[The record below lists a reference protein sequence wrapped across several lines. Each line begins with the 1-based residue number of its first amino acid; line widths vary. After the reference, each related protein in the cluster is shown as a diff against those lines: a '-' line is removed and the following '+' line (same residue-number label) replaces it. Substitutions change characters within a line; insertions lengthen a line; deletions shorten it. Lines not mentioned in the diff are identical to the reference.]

1 MKTRADVRRALALHP
16 DKRALGGQLA
26 ELAVAGPLSA
36 GDVGEALVGYLFD
49 PNGNALLATTEAR
62 AAWLAG
68 PLFRAVGPGNF
79 APIDDVVAAV
89 IAGPLLAGASNV
101 WATSD
106 GLLARRFAPRADE
119 AIAFAIAAL
128 PEPRQADALARL
140 ASDDGPEPELL
151 AQSTLQCGAALAAA
165 PHLLDAP
172 IASTLVAELIALLAP
187 SRPKP
192 LLDHAARICG
202 AIAARDHVL
211 AERVRAAA
219 FAAIDASH
227 RPAPRSFAA
236 EIAEIGRAR
245 RLPDEDRWLALPQ
258 TELAQAAAYMLGA
271 CAPTGRAPF
280 AAHRSLVL
288 DRPDGADLADAFT
301 DGLVAAAHVP
311 ALAELAASL
320 LDADADAPL
329 TALGLANALPID
341 SIAERLLAELEA
353 ERPSHRALACGAVVL
368 LDHPAVE
375 PALAARLGDPSS
387 EVAAAAARALVERGR
402 GDLIAEHAG
411 REAHPLRRA
420 IARAATGELSV
431 PVIGELVTGASRE
444 LGDEPG
450 DVTPI
455 VRLLGDCLFGSI
467 DGLDTCASLIGGV
480 PDAIG
485 LVALAAS
492 AGLGDDADIGVIAPP
507 DARAA
512 LADAVS
518 DLHDAELA
526 ALGMFVLARV
536 SAGDAGVADAAA
548 DGLAATAGHADSY
561 LAAIAAARTA
571 TPNTGAALAAMV
583 AGDQPIGAR
592 VLAAAACGRALPID
606 HPAWTDVRALLELGT
621 IARAAAWTALRE
633 RARKLWRETATAPRR
648 S

>member
-1 MKTRADVRRALALHP
+1 MTSRADIRRALALNP
-16 DKRALGGQLA
+16 DKRAIAAQLA
-26 ELAVAGPLSA
+26 ELAVAGPLSP
-36 GDVGEALVGYLFD
+36 GEVGEALVGYLFD
-49 PNGNALLATTEAR
+49 PHGNALLATTDAR
-62 AAWLAG
+62 ATWLAG

-89 IAGPLLAGASNV
+89 IAGPLLAAANSE
-101 WATSD
+101 A
-106 GLLARRFAPRADE
+106 LLARRFAPRADD

-128 PEPRQADALARL
+128 PEPRQADVLALL
-140 ASDDGPEPELL
+140 ASDGGPEPQLL
-151 AQSTLQCGAALAAA
+151 AQSTLQCGAVLAAA

-172 IASTLVAELIALLAP
+172 IASKLVAELIALLAP

-192 LLDHAARICG
+192 LLDQAARICA

-211 AERVRAAA
+211 AERIRSAA

-227 RPAPRSFAA
+227 RPPPRTFAA
-236 EIAEIGRAR
+236 EIAAIGRAR
-245 RLPDEDRWLALPQ
+245 RLPDEDRLLALPQ
-258 TELAQAAAYMLGA
+258 TEVAQAAAYILGA
-271 CAPTGRAPF
+271 CAPLERVPF
-280 AAHRSLVL
+280 AAHRALVL
-288 DRPDGADLADAFT
+288 ERPDGADLADAFT

-329 TALGLANALPID
+329 TGLGLANALPLD
-341 SIAERLLAELEA
+341 PIAERLIAELEN
-353 ERPSHRALACGAVVL
+353 ERPSHRALACGAVML

-387 EVAAAAARALVERGR
+387 EIAAAAARALVERGR
-402 GDLIAEHAG
+402 GDLIADHAS
-411 REAHPLRRA
+411 REAHPLRGA

-431 PVIGELVTGASRE
+431 AVIGELVTGASRE

-492 AGLGDDADIGVIAPP
+492 ADLGDNADIGVIAPP
-507 DARAA
+507 DARAR
-512 LADAVS
+512 LASIVMDQ
-518 DLHDAELA
+518 HDAELV
-526 ALGMFVLARV
+526 ALGTFVLARV
-536 SAGDAGVADAAA
+536 SAGDAGVADLAA

-561 LAAIAAARTA
+561 LAALAAVRTA
-571 TPNTGAALAAMV
+571 TPKTAAALAAMIG
-583 AGDQPIGAR
+583 GDQPIGAR
-592 VLAAAACGRALPID
+592 VLAAAACGRALPVD
-606 HPAWTDVRALLELGT
+606 HPAWADVRALLELGT
-621 IARAAAWTALRE
+621 IARAAAWTALRD
-633 RARKLWRETATAPRR
+633 RARKL
-648 S
+648 